1 MAKTVVILGGSY
13 AGLQIAHYLLKQ
25 KIPDVKVI
33 LVSKSSHF
41 YWNMASVRA
50 IVPGQI
56 TDEQLFQPLAAALG
70 RYPADSYE
78 LIVGSADKVDT
89 SARTALVSPSPLQ
102 DGAPPPPRTL
112 TYDQLVV
119 ATGSRS
125 TTSSVPWKVLD
136 SHDETVASLGAAR
149 ERVLTANHIV
159 VAGAGATGVEVAGEL
174 GFEYGG
180 VKEVHLLSGGPTLLD
195 GDSVG
200 PAARAELEKLRVRVR
215 LDARVAGARELP
227 GGRTEVTLV
236 GGETIETDLY
246 LPTMGMQANSE
257 MMDPRYLG
265 EKGYVEVDDFYRV
278 KGVEGEGGVWA
289 LGDVVSSPRAG
300 FVYTQKQAAG
310 VGKNVELALHGKNP
324 QKVKLMP
331 IDIIACAVGRSRG
344 AGRMGSVKMP
354 SLMVWLAKGKTLGI
368 QRLPG
373 YIDGSVA

>member
-180 VKEVHLLSGGPTLLD
+180 VKEVHLLSARPRAPSWRSCASASGWTRGSPAPGSCPAGGPR
-195 GDSVG
+195 S
-200 PAARAELEKLRVRVR
+200 PSWAARPSRRTCTCRPWACRRT
-215 LDARVAGARELP
+215 AR
-227 GGRTEVTLV
+227 
-236 GGETIETDLY
+236 
-246 LPTMGMQANSE
+246 
-257 MMDPRYLG
+257 
-265 EKGYVEVDDFYRV
+265 
-278 KGVEGEGGVWA
+278 
-289 LGDVVSSPRAG
+289 
-300 FVYTQKQAAG
+300 
-310 VGKNVELALHGKNP
+310 
-324 QKVKLMP
+324 
-331 IDIIACAVGRSRG
+331 
-344 AGRMGSVKMP
+344 
-354 SLMVWLAKGKTLGI
+354 
-368 QRLPG
+368 
-373 YIDGSVA
+373 